1 MPAVVAGSDEPCS
14 GDGDYNKNNA
24 SGGVAILA
32 RSWLGLAK
40 ADGGSMVVQARVV
53 AAEQDHAH
61 ALGGVEAARRTAAAS
76 SERRLAALKLLEV
89 ARISGERRLAL
100 QRWRL
105 VTAVLAMSTS
115 EASALGARQWADP
128 EPNPRP

>member
-1 MPAVVAGSDEPCS
+1 MHASGCLALSCAPYTLYLHMPARAACPS
-14 GDGDYNKNNA
+14 
-24 SGGVAILA
+24 LA
-32 RSWLGLAK
+32 LHIIYTLYFVLAP
-40 ADGGSMVVQARVV
+40 QARVV

-61 ALGGVEAARRTAAAS
+61 ALSGVEAVRRMAAAS

-115 EASALGARQWADP
+115 EASALGEQWADP
-128 EPNPRP
+128 EPNPKP